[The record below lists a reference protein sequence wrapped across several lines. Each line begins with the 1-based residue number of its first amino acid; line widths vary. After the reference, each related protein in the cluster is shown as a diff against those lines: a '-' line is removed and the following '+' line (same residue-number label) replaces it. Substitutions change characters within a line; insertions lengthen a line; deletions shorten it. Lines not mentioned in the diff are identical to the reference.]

1 MSAIASLLVGVAV
14 VFAACR
20 GSDVRPALPKSPVAE
35 SGPPVAAVPPVAES
49 APESPPVAAVV
60 EQMFAQVAPAPSFTD
75 PERRA
80 KLAAAFPA
88 LDKALEQVRVA
99 DGVPGVVV
107 GVVID
112 GELAYAK
119 GFGVVDPATKAVPDA
134 DTVYRIGSITKSFTG
149 LAVLSLRDD
158 GVLGLDDPLARWI
171 PEAGKLVYPTR
182 DARPITLRQLAQHT
196 SGLPRGGAFD
206 PETDPDEATVVGS
219 LAKLALDRAPGL
231 ESVYSNLGFGL
242 LGITVSHAAKQPL
255 HDVIASRIWKPLGMT
270 STAWDPPSDKLAPAF
285 APDGKPRSPAR
296 LGAVDG
302 AGGIFSTVRDMA
314 RYASF
319 LLAAYPPRDE
329 DDHGPIRRATI
340 REAQHSDFALEPRV
354 SAKPDAKPGEPS
366 VELDASSY
374 GFGWV
379 HDQTCTATDRIWH
392 NGAVDSYRAALVLRT
407 SRGIGVVVMTNF
419 GATNP
424 MAFADRAL
432 EVLAQ
437 TGAMKP
443 REPSLPDPRTY
454 TPLMTAF
461 LDVYNQFDRAKL
473 ASILARPMDPSEPDE
488 LAGYKALHGACTA
501 FKLTRMGEAN
511 ALEFAMTCEHG
522 PFELEINMNGDKLG
536 GFTGRSPGIAPS
548 EKIKKLIAAAI
559 ALHLDPV
566 WSAANYKLVFPKQL
580 IPESMARGMA
590 TRLRSE
596 FGTCKQ
602 RSVVSDGTGWLV
614 ELDCSKT
621 RALTLWIHLDHDAI
635 DGLRFR
641 PPQGTDA
648 RCPTR

>member
-1 MSAIASLLVGVAV
+1 MSTIASLLVGVAV
-14 VFAACR
+14 LFAACS
-20 GSDVRPALPKSPVAE
+20 GSDSRPVTPKSPVAE
-35 SGPPVAAVPPVAES
+35 SAPVSIPVAAKR
-49 APESPPVAAVV
+49 PEPVV
-60 EQMFAQVAPAPSFTD
+60 EQIFAPGLPAPSFAD
-75 PERRA
+75 PDRGA

-88 LDKALEQVRVA
+88 LDKALEKQRVA
-99 DGVPGVVV
+99 HDVAGVVV

-134 DTVYRIGSITKSFTG
+134 DTIYRIGSITKSFTG
-149 LAVLSLRDD
+149 LALLSLRDD
-158 GVLGLDDPLARWI
+158 GMLGLDDPLARWI

-206 PETDPDEATVVGS
+206 MEKDPDEATVVGS
-219 LAKLALDRAPGL
+219 LAKVTLDRAPGL

-270 STAWDPPSDKLAPAF
+270 STGWDPPSDKLAPAF
-285 APDGKPRSPAR
+285 GEDGKPKSPAR
-296 LGAVDG
+296 LGAIDG

-319 LLAAYPPRDE
+319 LLAAYPPRD
-329 DDHGPIRRATI
+329 DDDRGPIRRATI
-340 REAQHSDFALEPRV
+340 REAQYSGFALKPRV
-354 SAKPDAKPGEPS
+354 SAKADTKRGEPS
-366 VELDASSY
+366 VDLDASSY

-379 HDQTCTATDRIWH
+379 HDQSCTATDRIWH

-407 SRGIGVVVMTNF
+407 SSGIGVVVMTNF
-419 GATNP
+419 GTTDTL
-424 MAFADRAL
+424 AFANRAL
-432 EVLAQ
+432 DVLAA

-443 REPSLPDPRTY
+443 REPSLPDPSTY
-454 TPLMTAF
+454 TPLVTAF
-461 LDVYNQFDRAKL
+461 LDVYNKFDHDKL
-473 ASILARPMDPSEPDE
+473 ASILARPMDPREPDE
-488 LAGYKALHGACTA
+488 LAGYKALHGRCTA
-501 FKLTRMGEAN
+501 FKLTRVGEGN
-511 ALEFAMTCEHG
+511 ALEFEMTCEHG
-522 PFELEINMNGDKLG
+522 PFELELHVNGGKLG
-536 GFTGRSPGIAPS
+536 GFTGRSPGIAPPD
-548 EKIKKLIAAAI
+548 KIKKLIAAAI

-566 WSAANYKLVFPKQL
+566 WSASNYKLVFPKQL
-580 IPESMARGMA
+580 VPEPMARGMA

-602 RSVVSDGTGWLV
+602 RSVLSDGTGWIV
-614 ELDCSKT
+614 ELDCSKG
-621 RALTLWIHLDHDAI
+621 RALTLSIRLDHDVI
-635 DGLRFR
+635 DSIGFR
-641 PPQGTDA
+641 PPQGTET

>member
-1 MSAIASLLVGVAV
+1 MSVIASLLVGVAV
-14 VFAACR
+14 LFAACR
-20 GSDVRPALPKSPVAE
+20 GSDLRPV
-35 SGPPVAAVPPVAES
+35 PPQSPVAES
-49 APESPPVAAVV
+49 APVSLPVAAKPPAPVV
-60 EQMFAQVAPAPSFTD
+60 EQMFAQVTPAPSFAD

-88 LDKALEQVRVA
+88 LDKALEQERVA
-99 DGVPGVVV
+99 EAVPGVVV

-196 SGLPRGGAFD
+196 SGLPRDGAF
-206 PETDPDEATVVGS
+206 ELEKGSDEATVVGS
-219 LAKLALDRAPGL
+219 LARVTLDRAPGL

-242 LGITVSHAAKQPL
+242 LGITVGRAAKQPL

-270 STAWDPPSDKLAPAF
+270 STRWDPPSEKLAPAF
-285 APDGKPRSPAR
+285 APDGQPRSPAQ
-296 LGAVDG
+296 LGAIDG

-329 DDHGPIRRATI
+329 DDHGPLHRATI
-340 REAQHSDFALEPRV
+340 REAQHGGFALEPRV
-354 SAKPDAKPGEPS
+354 SAKADAKRGEPS

-379 HDQTCTATDRIWH
+379 HDQSCTATDRIWH

-407 SRGIGVVVMTNF
+407 SRGIGVVVLTNF
-419 GATNP
+419 GAANP

-432 EVLAQ
+432 ELLAA
-437 TGAMKP
+437 TGAMTP
-443 REPSLPDPRTY
+443 REPSLPDPSTY

-461 LDVYNQFDRAKL
+461 LDVYNKFDRDKL
-473 ASILARPMDPSEPDE
+473 VSILARPIDPGEPDE
-488 LAGYKALHGACTA
+488 LAGYKAVHGACTA
-501 FKLTRMGEAN
+501 FKLTKLGEDH

-522 PFELEINMNGDKLG
+522 PFELEINLHGDKLG
-536 GFTGRSPGIAPS
+536 GFTGRSPGIAPP

-566 WSAANYKLVFPKQL
+566 WSASNYQLVFPKQQ
-580 IPESMARGMA
+580 IPESMARGTA

-602 RSVVSDGTGWLV
+602 RSVVSDGGGWMV
-614 ELDCSKT
+614 ELECSKR
-621 RALTLWIHLDHDAI
+621 RALTLLIHVDHGVI
-635 DGLRFR
+635 DRIGFR
-641 PPQGTDA
+641 PPQGAET